1 MAHNK
6 INKVYRMKMRVRE
19 NDRPDA
25 YEMVDVIAS
34 NAWDA
39 EAYAEARVK
48 RSYPNA
54 YAIYAVSKR
63 RVKA

>member
-1 MAHNK
+1 MTYK
-6 INKVYRMKMRVRE
+6 TYRMKMRIRE
-19 NDRPDA
+19 DA
-25 YEMVDVIAS
+25 KDDVYESVDVVAS

-39 EAYAEARVK
+39 EAAAVKRVK
-48 RSYPNA
+48 ASHPDA